1 MKAKSHFGMFL
12 SFPGSNVDEEH
23 PLFVPIVVPHN
34 ALPLA
39 TTFFKGDGQSSDW
52 VMSISAILIQPP
64 DCPTQT
70 LFPISQ

>member
-34 ALPLA
+34 ALLLA